1 MDSRWPGREVFR
13 TVLTCGSES
22 NGRFRVFL
30 AGVIHVLSEAHEG
43 RTARSPL
50 AERSFVLLV
59 TRLPAS
65 PARQVL
71 LLHLLI
77 FDRKMSEAPAG
88 AAGPSSGH
96 PAATDELPRPSD
108 AVPVLSP
115 DDLLRILSDPE
126 YFGLAT
132 GVWYAINASDAL
144 VESHAEHTLAGRM
157 GLSAETLKEL
167 ADATGLVKRAA
178 TVTKML
184 NAIRTRPGHL
194 ALSPRAQVAWLGL
207 EHFRYGLGA
216 Q

>member
-1 MDSRWPGREVFR
+1 
-13 TVLTCGSES
+13 
-22 NGRFRVFL
+22 
-30 AGVIHVLSEAHEG
+30 
-43 RTARSPL
+43 
-50 AERSFVLLV
+50 
-59 TRLPAS
+59 
-65 PARQVL
+65 
-71 LLHLLI
+71 
-77 FDRKMSEAPAG
+77 MSEAPAG

-167 ADATGLVKRAA
+167 ADATGLGKRAA

-184 NAIRTRPGHL
+184 KATRRRPGHL
-194 ALSPRAQVAWLGL
+194 ALSL
-207 EHFRYGLGA
+207 ERTWRGSEQFRYVLRPQNPTEWLTTQQNHA
-216 Q
+216 HAAKRESRPRRSRVPSSSAARLDRPR